1 MKIIELEN
9 VSKIYSTSLGK
20 KTAVNKVSFSVEE
33 GSLTVIGGEN
43 GSGKSVLMNIISG
56 LEKATEGK
64 VKINSKVGLVFQE
77 ADSQILGETVEEDVS
92 FGPKNQKKSKEE
104 IKILVEN
111 ALKEVGLF
119 EKKDFPARFLS
130 GGEKRRLA
138 VACMLSMNLP
148 VLIFDEPYAN
158 LDFTGVKQVN
168 SLIRKLKEQGKTV
181 IILTHELEKCL
192 GLADKFLVLFRGD
205 KVFEGSV
212 EEGLK
217 QNLEKWN
224 IHNPIAQY
232 NKISD
237 LIWE

>member
-33 GSLTVIGGEN
+33 GSLTIIGGEN

-104 IKILVEN
+104 IKILVER

-192 GLADKFLVLFRGD
+192 GFADKFLVLFRGD

-217 QNLEKWN
+217 QNLEEWN